1 MRHKKLPSKYFY
13 FMMNKACGTVCS
25 SVSDRRHTVYEAF
38 PPDVLNLDG
47 VKLHTVGRLDA
58 DTEGLLLLTNDG
70 KFSDF
75 LSRPV
80 NKIPKTYLVSLKNC
94 VSTDAQNEYISLA
107 AAGLTLPA
115 EKKAPVQQANP
126 AEIQWID
133 STNCKI
139 SVTEGKFHEVKR
151 IFRVLGNEVL
161 ALKRVSFGSL
171 ELDESLAPGQYRNL
185 TENEVNLLYNNI
197 LF

>member
-1 MRHKKLPSKYFY
+1 MRHKKVPSEYFY

-25 SVSDRRHTVYEAF
+25 TVSDRRHTVYEAF
-38 PPDVLNLDG
+38 PPGVLNLDG

-115 EKKAPVQQANP
+115 EKKAPVSGTESNGIKPLTGAFLYTGENHTLNWSSCAP
-126 AEIQWID
+126 MLLID
-133 STNCKI
+133 AS
-139 SVTEGKFHEVKR
+139 
-151 IFRVLGNEVL
+151 IFWARSE
-161 ALKRVSFGSL
+161 SF
-171 ELDESLAPGQYRNL
+171 
-185 TENEVNLLYNNI
+185 
-197 LF
+197 